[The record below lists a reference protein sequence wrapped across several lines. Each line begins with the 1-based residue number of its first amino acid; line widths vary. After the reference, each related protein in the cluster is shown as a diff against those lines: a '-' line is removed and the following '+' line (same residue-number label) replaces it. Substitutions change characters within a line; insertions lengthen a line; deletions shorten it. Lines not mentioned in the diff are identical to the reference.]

1 MARQRRSQADLADAL
16 GHSQMYFSR
25 RLTGELPFAIDDLIA
40 IAGWLGVDV
49 TSFLSRVA
57 A

>member
-1 MARQRRSQADLADAL
+1 MARQRRSQADLAEAL
-16 GHSQMYFSR
+16 GRSQMYFSR

-40 IAGWLGVDV
+40 IAEWLAVDV
-49 TSFLSRVA
+49 TAFLSTVA